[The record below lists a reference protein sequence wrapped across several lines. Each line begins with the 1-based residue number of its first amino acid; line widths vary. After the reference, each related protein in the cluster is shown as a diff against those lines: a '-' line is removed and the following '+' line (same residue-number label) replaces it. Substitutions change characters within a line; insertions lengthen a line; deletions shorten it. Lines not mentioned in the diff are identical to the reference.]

1 MITLQQDKTRLD
13 VELDYLNKCLSTQKT
28 LLDFR
33 SKGITPSNTHQQ
45 KLRMMT
51 DFNFQTPDRKYLNK
65 EIHRMRVYIK
75 STKRRIDDLIKYNQH
90 NDSHNEWEEQ
100 WWENFKNR

>member
-13 VELDYLNKCLSTQKT
+13 NKLEWLNECLSTQKT

-45 KLRMMT
+45 KLRRMT

-75 STKRRIDDLIKYNQH
+75 GIKGDIDDLIKYNQH
-90 NDSHNEWEEQ
+90 NDSYNEWEEQ
-100 WWENFKNR
+100 KWIDFQNR

>member
-13 VELDYLNKCLSTQKT
+13 VELDFLNVCLSTQKT
-28 LLDFR
+28 LLNFR
-33 SKGITPSNTHQQ
+33 SKGITPSNTQQQ
-45 KLRMMT
+45 KLRRST

-75 STKRRIDDLIKYNQH
+75 GIKRDIDDLIKYNQH
-90 NDSHNEWEEQ
+90 NDSYNEWEDQRREDSQ
-100 WWENFKNR
+100 NR